1 MYNKR
6 LDDEQ
11 LHKLISKS
19 GSCNP
24 LWLTLACEELRVFGS
39 FENLLGKIESL
50 PDDLIECVLCFFI
63 LNSHFKHITVCI
75 FLD

>member
-6 LDDEQ
+6 LDDQQ
-11 LHKLISKS
+11 LQRLIEKT

-39 FENLLGKIESL
+39 FENLLDKITGL
-50 PDDLIECVLCFFI
+50 PDDLIE
-63 LNSHFKHITVCI
+63 
-75 FLD
+75 